1 MAPKTPVE
9 LLKSFRERLDQGVTD
24 YLRSTT
30 TDQELLDFYGE
41 GNVIGRKGIPSTR
54 GEVINQA
61 YDAYKLPGERPIINR
76 PKIESD
82 DLFSLPGQERRMIDM
97 EGALDPS
104 SKRPYQL
111 QFETLPFPAEAQPTA
126 AAQRFLKDFRV
137 PLGQAVDYGFEVTPN
152 LEDVKE
158 REISALMRDEAN
170 FSNRKEAFT
179 QIEAGQQPTS
189 PLTKGALQRLEDI
202 KQRASVVRP
211 DGNLA
216 TPSYYQSQGFEL
228 PAGLKDT
235 TLSTFKQAI
244 LDEEQP
250 FGSVSQLTPVEES
263 RVKPGGSRYW
273 RANLYE
279 KAGLAGPQTPITL
292 RGAYGDSSSLVQPF
306 VRGSDRLLPIQP
318 YTEFLDEF
326 DASPASALKTEPA
339 PDFTPFQKRI
349 GTRNYLLGRN
359 LLQGRGAFGRG
370 LRGATSIGAVD
381 LIPSREA
388 VRDFSRGDYVGG
400 AERVAGEFVEGMPV
414 ALATGLG
421 LAALP
426 AKYAAIANPLGAG
439 VAGGFALTRAAEA
452 LDEATKQ
459 QTGEGLLDKF
469 QQTVNKIAGPGFGRP
484 TTGSA
489 YRGSER
495 ADEKRARIE
504 REGSQALENLV
515 RLNRGEITFDDLPAP
530 PVAQLGQGTR
540 ETSPVPQNEL
550 QRRFRLAQQRFN
562 PSRGEFGFTE
572 LLAGK

>member
-1 MAPKTPVE
+1 MAPKTPQE
-9 LLKSFRERLDQGVTD
+9 LLKNFRDRFDQGVTD

-41 GNVIGRKGIPSTR
+41 GNVIGRKGIPATP
-54 GEVINQA
+54 GGVINQTF
-61 YDAYKLPGERPIINR
+61 DATRDLPGRRPDITR

-82 DLFSLPGQERRMIDM
+82 DLFGLPGQERRMIDM
-97 EGALDPS
+97 EGAVDPS

-137 PLGQAVDYGFEVTPN
+137 PTGQAVDYGFEVTPN

-189 PLTKGALQRLEDI
+189 PLTKGALQRLEEI

-263 RVKPGGSRYW
+263 KVKPGGSKYW

-279 KAGLAGPQTPITL
+279 KAGLAGPQTPVEL
-292 RGAYGDSSSLVQPF
+292 SGPYGGSSSLVQQF

-318 YTEFLDEF
+318 YTEFIGEF

-339 PDFTPFQKRI
+339 PDFTPFQKKI

-359 LLQGRGAFGRG
+359 LLQGRGRAGGAVRG
-370 LRGATSIGAVD
+370 GLLTAPLDAITDPSVAYSIGKGDFAEAAKQTGVNLVTGSVTGPVLGAVAPA
-381 LIPSREA
+381 LMSN
-388 VRDFSRGDYVGG
+388 
-400 AERVAGEFVEGMPV
+400 PV
-414 ALATGLG
+414 TG
-421 LAALP
+421 LAATAYGLSQIP
-426 AKYAAIANPLGAG
+426 EAVTAY
-439 VAGGFALTRAAEA
+439 RAARNNR
-452 LDEATKQ
+452 
-459 QTGEGLLDKF
+459 
-469 QQTVNKIAGPGFGRP
+469 TVPEQKKV
-484 TTGSA
+484 
-489 YRGSER
+489 
-495 ADEKRARIE
+495 D
-504 REGSQALENLV
+504 
-515 RLNRGEITFDDLPAP
+515 
-530 PVAQLGQGTR
+530 
-540 ETSPVPQNEL
+540 
-550 QRRFRLAQQRFN
+550 RLADVEAFRQAFGDTSQRYRAN
-562 PSRGEFGFTE
+562 
-572 LLAGK
+572 

>member
-61 YDAYKLPGERPIINR
+61 YDAYKLPGKRPIITR

-263 RVKPGGSRYW
+263 RVRPGGSRYW

-279 KAGLAGPQTPITL
+279 KAGLAGPQTPMTL

-326 DASPASALKTEPA
+326 DASPASALKTKPA
-339 PDFTPFQKRI
+339 PDFTPFQKGI

-388 VRDFSRGDYVGG
+388 VRDLSRGDYIGG
-400 AERVAGEFVEGMPV
+400 AERVAGEFVEGVPV

-426 AKYAAIANPLGAG
+426 AKYAAIANPVGAG

-469 QQTVNKIAGPGFGRP
+469 QQTVGTLAGPGFGRP
-484 TTGSA
+484 STGAA

-495 ADEKRARIE
+495 ADERLE
-504 REGSQALENLV
+504 RLSREAFN
-515 RLNRGEITFDDLPAP
+515 PATP

-540 ETSPVPQNEL
+540 ETPPVPQNEL
-550 QRRFRLAQQRFN
+550 QRRFRMAQQRFN

-572 LLAGK
+572 LLGGK

>member
-1 MAPKTPVE
+1 MAPKTPQE
-9 LLKSFRERLDQGVTD
+9 LLKNFRDRFDQGVTD

-41 GNVIGRKGIPSTR
+41 GNVIGRKGIPATP
-54 GEVINQA
+54 GGVINQTF
-61 YDAYKLPGERPIINR
+61 DAIRDLPGERPIINR

-82 DLFSLPGQERRMIDM
+82 DLFSLPGEELRMIDM
-97 EGALDPS
+97 EGAVDPS

-137 PLGQAVDYGFEVTPN
+137 PLGQAVDYGFEITPN
-152 LEDVKE
+152 TKDVKE
-158 REISALMRDEAN
+158 REISAEMRDVGN
-170 FSNRKEAFT
+170 FINSKEAQT
-179 QIEAGQQPTS
+179 QIDAGQQPTG
-189 PLTKGALQRLEDI
+189 PLTKGGLQRIEDI
-202 KQRASVVRP
+202 KQRARVPRP
-211 DGNLA
+211 DGILA
-216 TPSYYQSQGFEL
+216 TPSYYQSQGYEL

-263 RVKPGGSRYW
+263 KVKPGGSRYW

-279 KAGLAGPQTPITL
+279 KAGLAGPQTPVTL
-292 RGAYGDSSSLVQPF
+292 RGAYGDESSLVQQF

-318 YTEFLDEF
+318 YTEFLDDF
-326 DASPASALKTEPA
+326 DASPESALKTEPA

-388 VRDFSRGDYVGG
+388 VRDFYRGDYVGG
-400 AERVAGEFVEGMPV
+400 AKRVAGEFVEGMPV

-426 AKYAAIANPLGAG
+426 AKYAAIANPVGAG
-439 VAGGFALTRAAEA
+439 VAGGFALTRGAEA

-469 QQTVNKIAGPGFGRP
+469 QQTVGTLAGPGFGRP
-484 TTGSA
+484 STGAA

-495 ADEKRARIE
+495 ADERLE
-504 REGSQALENLV
+504 RLRREAFN
-515 RLNRGEITFDDLPAP
+515 PATP

-540 ETSPVPQNEL
+540 ETPAVPQNEL
-550 QRRFRLAQQRFN
+550 QRRFRMAQQRFN

-572 LLAGK
+572 LLGGK